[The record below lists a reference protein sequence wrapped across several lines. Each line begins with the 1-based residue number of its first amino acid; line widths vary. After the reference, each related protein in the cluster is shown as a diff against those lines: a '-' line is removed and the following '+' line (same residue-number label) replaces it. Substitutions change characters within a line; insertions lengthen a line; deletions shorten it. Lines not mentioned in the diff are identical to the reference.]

1 MGGECGTYV
10 GEQNGTTRGFDGETG
25 GEEPDYRI

>member
-10 GEQNGTTRGFDGETG
+10 GEHKGTTRRFGGETG
-25 GEEPDYRI
+25 GEDPPYRI